1 MSRVA
6 LILANQETKERAI
19 AWVKRSPWNTV
30 FELRESKRST
40 PQNAIFWARM
50 TEIAR
55 TVAWHGVK
63 LSAEDWRFIFVASLN
78 GELRIVPNLS
88 GDGFVNL
95 GRSSSNL
102 TKGEFSDLL
111 ELTNKFAAEHGIVFA
126 DGLQGQE
133 KTAPSTLSE
142 QKES

>member
-1 MSRVA
+1 MSRA
-6 LILANQETKERAI
+6 TIILSNAETRERATH
-19 AWVKRSPWNTV
+19 WVKIAPAGTV
-30 FELRESKRST
+30 FELRESKRTT
-40 PQNAIFWARM
+40 PQNAAFWARM

-63 LSAEDWRFIFVASLN
+63 LSAEDWRFVFVASLN

-126 DGLQGQE
+126 DGLGQE
-133 KTAPSTLSE
+133 KTDATTLSE